1 MKTSKIYSIL
11 TALLMAS
18 AQMFGSTVELQ
29 RAKALGAKFVEV
41 NFLKNTPLEWAYT
54 AVTEGGRPAF
64 YAFNGTSGGFVIVS
78 ACDLTSPIL
87 GYSETG
93 AFHTENLP
101 DALAFFLNG
110 YAQSVDFAEERCS
123 KADFVIAQEW
133 ENLERCGMTQTS
145 KLGAVQPLIA
155 THWDQECYYNE
166 YCPEDE
172 GGWCGHVKVGCVATA
187 MGQIMKY
194 WNHPEQ
200 GTGSHTNNSYFYG
213 PLTVNFGETTYHWDE
228 MPEQLTDYNDPVAT
242 LLYHCGV
249 SVDMVYAPAPNG
261 SGTTQEKMK
270 SALASY
276 FSYVSAHYI
285 ERANHPSYD
294 DWTSIMRH
302 ALDSEIPIA
311 YCGTDTEQGV
321 GGHSFIC
328 DGYDANGLFHFNW
341 GWSGELDG
349 YFSIDNL
356 QTYNLAWN
364 AYQAMIYDIRP
375 QSVYNDTPQAPSN
388 LVVEPLEEDSY
399 FCSISWK
406 NPTKTLNN
414 SNLSTID
421 QIIVKRD
428 GQVVY
433 SENNVVPGA
442 TMEITDEVPF
452 FALYDYSVYAV
463 YHGNHGESVTQ
474 NKVRFGPSC
483 NWNIETNV
491 TPTGG
496 IGAAITLYNNAGQPV
511 EHVSLTSSSQTFSIA
526 VPLGRVSFGWSEG
539 NSTVNNLNFTI
550 KDADGQQVYHYSG
563 SPSNL
568 PEGLFL
574 TLNNS
579 CGNAGCGNPSELYA
593 VSEGNDVLLSW
604 LAAND
609 ETDYNVY
616 RDGIVIK
623 TVRNGSTSFVDE
635 QVAQGGHCYFV
646 TAFCEGGE
654 SEPTNEA
661 CATSGEGCEAASA
674 LWFEMTSNNK
684 VKLTWESPQ
693 PNEGLSGYYLYRTK
707 ESEMN
712 WKRIKTLNASATFV
726 VDNTNLEDETSY
738 LYKLVAYYQAIDCYS
753 APARSKYNEFEY
765 FLRVYWSIDGVGEAE
780 SVCTEVF
787 PMPGTDRLNVRT
799 AHENASLQVFDI
811 LGRKMLEQPLTEELT
826 TVNTEDWPSGA
837 YIWKVIANGKE
848 AECGKWVKK

>member
-1 MKTSKIYSIL
+1 MKNLKIYGIL
-11 TALLMAS
+11 AVLLMVFPK
-18 AQMFGSTVELQ
+18 MFGGTVEMQ
-29 RAKALGAKFVEV
+29 RAKALGARFVES
-41 NFLKNTPLEWAYT
+41 NFLENRKLEWVYT
-54 AVTEGGRPAF
+54 AVTNSGRPAF
-64 YAFNGTSGGFVIVS
+64 HAFNGTSGGFVIVS
-78 ACDLTSPIL
+78 ASDLTSPIL

-93 AFHTENLP
+93 VFNPENLP
-101 DALAFFLNG
+101 DGLRFFLDG
-110 YAQSVDFAEERCS
+110 YAQSVDFAEERMA
-123 KADFVIAQEW
+123 KADFAIAQEW
-133 ENLERCGMTQTS
+133 ANLERCGMTQAS
-145 KLGAVQPLIA
+145 KLGAVEPLIA
-155 THWDQECYYNE
+155 TRWDQECYYNE

-172 GGWCGHVKVGCVATA
+172 GGSCGHVKVGCVATA

-200 GTGSHTNNSYFYG
+200 GLGSHTNNSYFYG

-228 MPEQLTDYNDPVAT
+228 MPDQLTDYNDAVAT
-242 LLYHCGV
+242 LLYHCGI
-249 SVDMVYAPAPNG
+249 SVDMAYAPAPNG
-261 SGTTQEKMK
+261 SGASQASMK
-270 SALASY
+270 SALSSY
-276 FSYVSAHYI
+276 FDYASSTYI
-285 ERANHPSYD
+285 ERDSYPSYEE
-294 DWTSIMRH
+294 WTSIMRQ

-311 YCGTDTEQGV
+311 YCGTDTQQGV

-364 AYQAMIYDIRP
+364 AHQAMIYDIRP
-375 QSVYNDTPQAPSN
+375 RLVYNETPQAPDN
-388 LVVEPLEEDSY
+388 LAVEPQGENSY
-399 FCSISWK
+399 LCSISWK

-433 SENNVVPGA
+433 AENNVAPGA

-452 FALYDYSVYAV
+452 FALYDYKVYAV
-463 YHGNHGESVTQ
+463 YHGNHGKAATQ
-474 NKVRFGPSC
+474 DKVRFGPSC
-483 NWNIETNV
+483 NWSIEANATSPGWN
-491 TPTGG
+491 
-496 IGAAITLYNNAGQPV
+496 GAAFTLYNNAGQPM
-511 EHVSLTSSSQTFSIA
+511 EHIAPTSLTQVFSVA
-526 VPLGRVSFGWSEG
+526 VPLGRVSFGWSAG
-539 NSTVNNLNFTI
+539 NSTAGNVDFTI

-563 SPSNL
+563 SPSDL
-568 PEGLFL
+568 PDGLFL
-574 TLNNS
+574 TLNN
-579 CGNAGCGNPSELYA
+579 GCGNVGCGQPSELYA
-593 VSEGNDVLLSW
+593 VPDGNDVILSW
-604 LAAND
+604 LAADD

-616 RDGIVIK
+616 RDGVVVK
-623 TVRNGSTSFVDE
+623 TVRNGATSFYDE

-654 SEPTNEA
+654 SNPTNEA
-661 CATSGEGCEAASA
+661 CATAGEGCEPASA

-712 WKRIKTLNASATFV
+712 WKKIKTLNASATSV
-726 VDNTNLEDETSY
+726 VDNSNLEDETFY

-765 FLRVYWSIDGVGEAE
+765 FVRVYWSVDGLTETEA
-780 SVCTEVF
+780 
-787 PMPGTDRLNVRT
+787 DRVKVYPNP
-799 AHENASLQVFDI
+799 AKDI
-811 LGRKMLEQPLTEELT
+811 LRVEGLEAVEIQ
-826 TVNTEDWPSGA
+826 VYNTLGQLVKEVRGTNEINVSILPEGIYLLRITDTHGKCHS
-837 YIWKVIANGKE
+837 VRIAMKE
-848 AECGKWVKK
+848 